1 MPTTDLKEKT
11 ARGFFWGALN
21 NGAMQV
27 LNAVF
32 GIVLAR
38 KLGQADYGLIGM
50 LTVFSWIAISLQ
62 DSGFVTALTNKRDA
76 TRHDYNAVFWFNI
89 TVSLLLYTLLFFCAP
104 LIAEFYQEP
113 ILTPLSRY
121 YFLSFFIASFNI
133 VPRAILFRQIRQKEL
148 AIMTF
153 VALLVSGIVGIVMA
167 YNDMAFWGLAT
178 QTITYNLLVSIL
190 SWVFAVRAPL
200 FSSQGGRMP
209 SGEVSDGEVS
219 DDKHSAWLLPPW
231 RDKRGASAFF
241 APIREM
247 FGFSSKMLLTN
258 IFIHINNNIFSLV
271 LGKLYTKVEVGI
283 YAQANK
289 WNMMGAS
296 TITGMVQGVAQP
308 AFVEVGDD
316 IERLRRVFS
325 KMLRFTSFV
334 SFPVM
339 FGLALV
345 APEFIVTLIKEKWL
359 SSAHLMQYL
368 CIGGAFLPIATLY
381 YNLIISRG
389 KSDVY
394 MWNIIAQGCAILGS
408 IILVDSLQLTIESF
422 ANRILDQLSTIFPQL
437 STVNCQLSTVNLMV
451 LAYVAIVILWTG
463 IWHRFLYQEIRYPF
477 LSALKDMLPFL
488 LTAAIAVGVTY
499 FATCWIDN
507 PPLLLVCRILLV
519 ATLYLGLLWLFGAKI
534 LRECIGFLLKRKAH

>member
-1 MPTTDLKEKT
+1 MPHNTLKEKT
-11 ARGFFWGALN
+11 ARGFMWGALN

-50 LTVFSWIAISLQ
+50 LTIFTLIANALQ
-62 DSGFVTALTNKRDA
+62 DSGFVTALTNKKDA
-76 TRHDYNAVFWFNI
+76 THHDYNAVFWFNI
-89 TVSLLLYTLLFFCAP
+89 SVSLLLYILFFLCAP
-104 LIAEFYQEP
+104 LIAYFFHEP
-113 ILTPLSRY
+113 ILTDLSRY
-121 YFLSFFIASFNI
+121 YFISFFIASFSI
-133 VPRAILFRQIRQKEL
+133 VPRAILFRQIKQKEL
-148 AIMTF
+148 AIMAI
-153 VALLVSGIVGIVMA
+153 VSLLVSGSVGIVMA
-167 YNDMAFWGLAT
+167 YNGMAFWGLAT
-178 QTITYNLLVSIL
+178 QTITFNLMVSII
-190 SWVFAVRAPL
+190 SWT
-200 FSSQGGRMP
+200 FSRWKP
-209 SGEVSDGEVS
+209 SFQFS
-219 DDKHSAWLLPPW
+219 L
-231 RDKRGASAFF
+231 

-247 FGFSSKMLLTN
+247 FPFSCKMLITSIIN
-258 IFIHINNNIFSLV
+258 QFNNNIFSIV
-271 LGKLYTKVEVGI
+271 LGKIYNKEVVGTYT
-283 YAQANK
+283 QANK
-289 WNMMGAS
+289 WNTMGAN

-308 AFVEVGDD
+308 TFVEVGDD

-325 KMLRFTSFV
+325 KMLRFTCFV

-422 ANRILDQLSTIFPQL
+422 ANSILDQLSTIFPQL

-451 LAYVAIVILWTG
+451 IAYVAIVILWVG
-463 IWHRFLYQEIRYPF
+463 IWHIFLYQEIRYPF
-477 LSALKDMLPFL
+477 LSALKDILPFL
-488 LTAAIAVGVTY
+488 LIAATAIGVTY
-499 FATCWIDN
+499 FATLWIDN
-507 PPLLLVCRILLV
+507 RILLLICRIPMV
-519 ATLYLGLLWLFGAKI
+519 AALYLGMLKLFGAQI
-534 LRECIGFLLKRKAH
+534 LRECWGYLRKKK

>member
-1 MPTTDLKEKT
+1 METTSSLKDKT

-38 KLGQADYGLIGM
+38 QLGQADYGLINM

-62 DSGFVTALTNKRDA
+62 DSGFVTALTNKRNA
-76 TRHDYNAVFWFNI
+76 TQHDYNAVFWFNI
-89 TVSLLLYTLLFFCAP
+89 TVSLLLYILLFLCAP
-104 LIAEFYQEP
+104 LIAEFYHEP

-121 YFLSFFIASFNI
+121 YFLSFFIASFSI
-133 VPRAILFRQIRQKEL
+133 VPRAILFRQIRQREL
-148 AIMTF
+148 AIMTL
-153 VALLVSGIVGIVMA
+153 VALFVSGIVGIAMA
-167 YNDMAFWGLAT
+167 YNGMAFWGLAT

-190 SWVFAVRAPL
+190 SWILSRWRPSPPTPKGGGLTPPL
-200 FSSQGGRMP
+200 P
-209 SGEVSDGEVS
+209 SGEKESVTSRQPSPFGG
-219 DDKHSAWLLPPW
+219 W
-231 RDKRGASAFF
+231 GAFF
-241 APIREM
+241 APIKEM
-247 FGFSSKMLLTN
+247 FPFSSKMLITN

-271 LGKLYTKVEVGI
+271 LGKLYTKVEVGT

-308 AFVEVGDD
+308 TFVQVGDD
-316 IERLRRVFS
+316 LSRLRRAFS

-334 SFPVM
+334 TFPIM

-345 APEFIVTLIKEKWL
+345 APEFITVLITEKWL
-359 SSAHLMQYL
+359 SSAHLMQLL

-394 MWNIIAQGCAILGS
+394 MWNVIAQGCAILGS
-408 IILVDSLQLTIESF
+408 ILMIYALPETQDSSSVWTGSHLTLHFSLQ
-422 ANRILDQLSTIFPQL
+422 RID
-437 STVNCQLSTVNLMV
+437 LMV
-451 LAYVAIVILWTG
+451 IAYVLVIILWTG
-463 IWHRFLYQEIRYPF
+463 IWHRFLEQEIHYPF
-477 LSALKDMLPFL
+477 LSALKDILPFL
-488 LTAAIAVGVTY
+488 FIAAATMGITY
-499 FATCWIDN
+499 FVTL
-507 PPLLLVCRILLV
+507 PLAANYSPLILLISRILL
-519 ATLYLGLLWLFGAKI
+519 AALIYLGTLWLLRAKI
-534 LRECIGFLLKRKAH
+534 LKESIGYLFKKK